1 MCGIIAVLRRRSS
14 RPIPTLGPILERLDE
29 AVGRLGD
36 VVAGFDG
43 FSGDHDRELAATTAL
58 LESIDADLRGPPGV
72 ACLLVPGRDGCD
84 AVAARGVILARLAD
98 DLEETLDTGKV
109 LWSPTYLE
117 GVNVALVR
125 LRDAIWAVGRDR
137 PTTAQA
143 IAGLARPVDRRAS
156 ATWHPPPGTL
166 SGPSRWRCRPSTA
179 WRCGAGIRRAFTC
192 WSRTTASTCTSQ
204 TSKPCWAPGRATRCS
219 RRWPPGPRPGI

>member
-14 RPIPTLGPILERLDE
+14 RPTPTLEPILERLDE

-43 FSGDHDRELAATTAL
+43 FSAALDGELAATTEL

-72 ACLLVPGRDGCD
+72 ACLLAAPGLDGCD
-84 AVAARGVILARLAD
+84 AVAARGITLAGLAD

-109 LWSPTYLE
+109 LWAPPYLE
-117 GVNVALVR
+117 EVNAVLVR

-137 PTTAQA
+137 PDTARA
-143 IAGLARPVDRRAS
+143 IAGLARRSLD
-156 ATWHPPPGTL
+156 
-166 SGPSRWRCRPSTA
+166 
-179 WRCGAGIRRAFTC
+179 AGGNL
-192 WSRTTASTCTSQ
+192 
-204 TSKPCWAPGRATRCS
+204 APA
-219 RRWPPGPRPGI
+219 